1 MIEERLVEATD
12 EELLARTCKRVLSML
27 EGVVAGGVDCMLA
40 DEGDRVLANGAE
52 GSAPDDL
59 AGGVM
64 MALGA

>member
-1 MIEERLVEATD
+1 MVEERPVEAMD
-12 EELLARTCKRVLSML
+12 EELLARTYKRVLPTF

-40 DEGDRVLANGAE
+40 DEGDRMLVDGTK

-59 AGGVM
+59 ADGGM